1 MKYPIGIQS
10 FDQIIENGFVYV
22 DKTDMVHSL
31 AHEGKAY
38 FLSRPRRF
46 GKSLLLSTLK
56 AYFEGKR
63 ALFKGLK
70 LEALEKDW
78 HSHSIFHFDFN
89 GIDYTMP
96 NALRAKLDGC
106 LSRWELEYGVSPGPD
121 FNPASRFEQIIRA
134 AAKQSGRGVVVLV
147 DEYDKPLLDVLEA
160 DDSLLEENRQILKAF
175 YGVFKLADADLR
187 FVMLTGVTK
196 FALLSLESSLNQ
208 LLDISMVRRY
218 EAICGMTEEEIDAEF
233 GEAIGDMAKAQNCG
247 EAEVRTQLKAHCG
260 GYHFSEGMKDVC
272 NPLSVLNAFCA
283 LDIRD
288 CRSVTETP
296 SWLIRLMNHSH
307 EDIDQLAGQYY
318 PRDAFMHCR
327 ADAAHPLPMLYQ
339 SGYLT
344 IKAYDRR
351 RKTFLLDFPNNEV
364 RNGFRTLVA
373 SNCLQTSRAQSV
385 SRAT

>member
-31 AHEGKAY
+31 AHEGKAC

-46 GKSLLLSTLK
+46 GKSLLLSTLR

-63 ALFKGLK
+63 GLFKGLK
-70 LEALEKDW
+70 LEALENDW
-78 HSHSIFHFDFN
+78 HSHAIFHFDFN

-134 AAKQSGRGVVVLV
+134 AAQQSGRGVVVLV
-147 DEYDKPLLDVLEA
+147 DEYDKPLLDVPGTDA
-160 DDSLLEENRQILKAF
+160 SLLEEHRQILKAF

-196 FALLSLESSLNQ
+196 FAQLSLESSLNQ

-233 GEAIGDMAKAQNCG
+233 GEAIGEMAKAQACG
-247 EAEVRTQLKAHCG
+247 EAEVRAQLKAHCG
-260 GYHFSEGMKDVC
+260 GYHFSAGMKDIC
-272 NPLSVLNAFCA
+272 NPLSVLNAFHA
-283 LDIRD
+283 LDVRD
-288 CRSVTETP
+288 RRCATGTP
-296 SWLIRLMNHSH
+296 SWLIGLMNHWH
-307 EDIDQLAGQYY
+307 EEIGHLAGQYY
-318 PRDAFMHCR
+318 PRDAFMNCR

-339 SGYLT
+339 GGCLT
-344 IKAYDRR
+344 IKDYDRR

-364 RNGFRTLVA
+364 KNGFLTLVA
-373 SNCLQTSRAQSV
+373 SSC
-385 SRAT
+385 

>member
-78 HSHSIFHFDFN
+78 HSHAIFHFDFN

-134 AAKQSGRGVVVLV
+134 AAQQSGRGVVVLV
-147 DEYDKPLLDVLEA
+147 DEYDQPLLDVQGRDE
-160 DDSLLEENRQILKAF
+160 SLLEENRQILKAF

-233 GEAIGDMAKAQNCG
+233 GEAMGEIAKAQDCG
-247 EAEVRTQLKAHCG
+247 EAEVREQLKAHCG

-272 NPLSVLNAFCA
+272 NPLSVLNA
-283 LDIRD
+283 LGT
-288 CRSVTETP
+288 V
-296 SWLIRLMNHSH
+296 N
-307 EDIDQLAGQYY
+307 
-318 PRDAFMHCR
+318 
-327 ADAAHPLPMLYQ
+327 
-339 SGYLT
+339 
-344 IKAYDRR
+344 K
-351 RKTFLLDFPNNEV
+351 
-364 RNGFRTLVA
+364 
-373 SNCLQTSRAQSV
+373 
-385 SRAT
+385 